1 MNNESPMEHV
11 WSSLQELREMAVA
24 AAQALMEEEVVCP
37 ESLDINDCW
46 TVGEA
51 ADFGDVVEYSAAVAE
66 ELVV

>member
-37 ESLDINDCW
+37 ES
-46 TVGEA
+46 
-51 ADFGDVVEYSAAVAE
+51 
-66 ELVV
+66 